1 MKETI
6 LVTGGAGFIGSHI
19 CERYAKD
26 GHTVIIV
33 DDLSS
38 GGHDNMESFIK
49 RDNVYFYEVNIMDKG
64 ALRTIFEKRR
74 PTVINHHAAQKSVPY
89 SVENPLFDIE
99 INMTG
104 LLHLITLV
112 EEFPIKN
119 FIYVSSGG
127 ALSKEITSNEQSIET
142 DTPQFASP
150 YSITKFAGEQYIRLY
165 SKLFKF
171 DFAILRYANVYGP
184 RQVSEGESGVIPIFV
199 NNILAGRESKL
210 MTYPDMP
217 RGCTRDYVY
226 VSDIVEANVL
236 CLEKKVNDS
245 VNLSSSTEAPILDIY
260 EVVQDVFQSS
270 LMIHIK
276 GPRAGDVKRSV
287 LCNKRAKD
295 VLGWEPKVQLR
306 EGVEALRN
314 YILHI

>member
-26 GHTVIIV
+26 GHKVIIV

-38 GGHDNMESFIK
+38 GSYKNIEQLIMPK
-49 RDNVYFYEVNIMDKG
+49 NVHFYPVTIMDKG
-64 ALRTIFEKRR
+64 GLRKIFKQHR

-89 SVENPLFDIE
+89 SVENPLYDIE
-99 INMTG
+99 INMIG
-104 LLHLITLV
+104 LIHLITLIQ
-112 EEFPIKN
+112 EFPIRN

-127 ALSKEITSNEQSIET
+127 ALSKEIIGDEHSAET
-142 DTPQFASP
+142 DPPQFASP

-165 SKLFKF
+165 SKLYNF

-184 RQVSEGESGVIPIFV
+184 RQVAEGESGVIPIFV
-199 NNILAGRESKL
+199 NNILADKESIL

-217 RGCTRDYVY
+217 RGCTRDYVN
-226 VSDIVEANVL
+226 VSDIVEANVQ

-245 VNLSSSTEAPILDIY
+245 INISSSTEIPILDIY
-260 EVVQDVFQSS
+260 EIVRDVFQSQ
-270 LMIHIK
+270 LAIHIK

-287 LCNKRAKD
+287 LSNKRAKEL
-295 VLGWEPKVQLR
+295 LGWEPKIKLR
-306 EGVEALRN
+306 EGIEALRK
-314 YILHI
+314 YIIQP